1 VKSKSRFR
9 DNEVSEVNS
18 KSKGNISSEAMG
30 DNFAA
35 PKEIDLNKIVKSLIN
50 ENKFYTFL
58 KIVVIF
64 FISFLILYGFLYNRN
79 ESVTIEKSDCD
90 ADGATIISR
99 ADSYSDWKIS
109 TDLIIVGT
117 GLDPII
123 IDNFTVEGKTCIQN
137 SKDSIIKIIDTN
149 LDELVVEE
157 LNSDLE
163 LNFEG
168 QSNVDDLLVKNGG
181 LFLNIDKKS
190 QSSISD
196 LNIDI
201 IDGEYILL
209 DGRFQN
215 VNVFSGAKISLSG
228 NETSVQT
235 LWVNDS
241 KPIEI
246 EFNANLSCDSRIE
259 NAYFDSSGSLS
270 GCGHVDLLV
279 VNSKDIKIDTFVNVI
294 ITKGEPYKLMS
305 KERTTFYVDSYTNFT
320 EYTGKYTENK
330 RLVNYF
336 DNNQD
341 ELYSFIN
348 EMIESFRNE

>member
-1 VKSKSRFR
+1 MKSKSRFS
-9 DNEVSEVNS
+9 DNKFSEDNS
-18 KSKGNISSEAMG
+18 KSKRIYTRKPTS
-30 DNFAA
+30 DNVTS

-79 ESVTIEKSDCD
+79 ENVTIEKSDCD

-99 ADSYSDWKIS
+99 AGSYSDWKIT

-117 GLDPII
+117 GLDSII
-123 IDNFTVEGKTCIQN
+123 INNFTVEGKTCIQN
-137 SKDSIIKIIDTN
+137 SKDSIIKVIDTN

-168 QSNVDDLLVKNGG
+168 QSSVDDLLVKNGG
-181 LFLNIDKKS
+181 LFLTIDKKS
-190 QSSISD
+190 QSLISN
-196 LNIDI
+196 LNVDI
-201 IDGEYILL
+201 VDGEYILL
-209 DGRFQN
+209 DGIFHN

-270 GCGHVDLLV
+270 GCGHVELLV

-305 KERTTFYVDSYTNFT
+305 KERTTFYVDSYTSFT
-320 EYTGKYTENK
+320 ENTGKYIENK
-330 RLVNYF
+330 RLINYF
-336 DNNQD
+336 DNNQE